1 MVLRALFFTCMFSA
15 LHQSW
20 GMDLT
25 VLLGALLFQRSW
37 RSFWK
42 DLQIVAIA
50 VILLYL
56 LMCFE
61 NWRYWYPLTLPVEF
75 STSVNQLSE
84 AFGRHIQLA
93 SNAQY
98 GGFLKAVLL
107 ADKSELPVST
117 LDLFRD
123 LGISHVLAVSGFHI
137 GFWVMLLRP
146 LFSWVRSPKGK
157 VVAHVCQ
164 CMLLFVYAHMV
175 GASPSVLRAVWMY
188 SLARL
193 AILQQWRVPS
203 LHFPMIVAIGHYF
216 INPAA
221 PRTLSFQ
228 LSYTAVFA
236 ILLALRKGKGEQLI
250 LHYSYRRIRKKGSWF
265 FVPIQI
271 SLAAWSATLPIVQGA
286 FGGSS
291 PYFLAGNLLVVPLIT
306 LMIWACVPLLVF
318 ASLLPQEILD
328 LYETVWLW
336 LMSAAEHL
344 LFVLKELG

>member
-20 GMDLT
+20 GVDLT
-25 VLLGALLFQRSW
+25 VLLGALLFPRSW

-42 DLQIVAIA
+42 DLQVVAIA
-50 VILLYL
+50 VVLLCL
-56 LMCFE
+56 LARFE
-61 NWRYWYPLTLPVEF
+61 HWRHWYPVVLPVEF
-75 STSVNQLSE
+75 NTAVEQLTS
-84 AFGRHIQLA
+84 AFGRRIQRA
-93 SNAQY
+93 SNGQY

-107 ADKSELPVST
+107 ADKRDLPAST
-117 LDLFRD
+117 LTIFRD

-146 LFSWVRSPKGK
+146 LFSWVRSPRGK
-157 VVAHVCQ
+157 VVAHICQ

-221 PRTLSFQ
+221 PRSFSFQ

-236 ILLALRKGKGEQLI
+236 ILLALRKQKGEQLI

-265 FVPIQI
+265 FVPLQI

-306 LMIWACVPLLVF
+306 IMIWACVPLLVF
-318 ASLLPQEILD
+318 ASLLPQEVLD
-328 LYETVWLW
+328 LYETVWLS
-336 LMSAAEHL
+336 LMSAADYL
-344 LFVLKELG
+344 LFVLKELR

>member
-1 MVLRALFFTCMFSA
+1 
-15 LHQSW
+15 
-20 GMDLT
+20 
-25 VLLGALLFQRSW
+25 
-37 RSFWK
+37 
-42 DLQIVAIA
+42 
-50 VILLYL
+50 
-56 LMCFE
+56 
-61 NWRYWYPLTLPVEF
+61 VE
-75 STSVNQLSE
+75 QLSE
-84 AFGRHIQLA
+84 AFDRRIQLA
-93 SNAQY
+93 SNGQY

-107 ADKSELPVST
+107 ADKSDLPAST
-117 LDLFRD
+117 LTVFRD

-146 LFSWVRSPKGK
+146 LFNWVRGPRGK
-157 VVAHVCQ
+157 VVAHICQ

-216 INPAA
+216 VNPAA
-221 PRTLSFQ
+221 PRSLSFQ

-236 ILLALRKGKGEQLI
+236 ILLALRKQKGEQLI

-265 FVPIQI
+265 FVPLQI

-306 LMIWACVPLLVF
+306 IMIWACVPLLVF
-318 ASLLPQEILD
+318 ASLLPQEVLD

-336 LMSAAEHL
+336 LMSAAEYL

>member
-20 GMDLT
+20 GVDLT
-25 VLLGALLFQRSW
+25 VLLGALLFPRSW

-42 DLQIVAIA
+42 DLQVVAIA
-50 VILLYL
+50 VVLLCL
-56 LMCFE
+56 LVRFE
-61 NWRYWYPLTLPVEF
+61 HWRHWYPVILPVEF
-75 STSVNQLSE
+75 STAVEQLTS
-84 AFGRHIQLA
+84 AFGRRIQWA

-107 ADKSELPVST
+107 ADKSDLPAST
-117 LDLFRD
+117 LTVFRD

-146 LFSWVRSPKGK
+146 LFSWVRRPRGK
-157 VVAHVCQ
+157 VVAHMFQ

-203 LHFPMIVAIGHYF
+203 LHFPMIVAVGHYL

-221 PRTLSFQ
+221 PRSLSFQ

-236 ILLALRKGKGEQLI
+236 ILLALRKQKGEQLI
-250 LHYSYRRIRKKGSWF
+250 LHYSYRRIRKKGSWL
-265 FVPIQI
+265 FVPLQI

-306 LMIWACVPLLVF
+306 IMIWACVPLLVF
-318 ASLLPQEILD
+318 ASLLPQEVLD
-328 LYETVWLW
+328 LYETVWLS
-336 LMSAAEHL
+336 LMSAADYL

>member
-20 GMDLT
+20 GVDLT
-25 VLLGALLFQRSW
+25 VLLGALLFPHSW
-37 RSFWK
+37 RSFLK
-42 DLQIVAIA
+42 DLQVVVTA
-50 VILLYL
+50 VVLLCL
-56 LMCFE
+56 LVRFE
-61 NWRYWYPLTLPVEF
+61 HWRYWYPVILPVEF
-75 STSVNQLSE
+75 STAVEQLTN
-84 AFGRHIQLA
+84 AIGRRIQWA

-107 ADKSELPVST
+107 ADKSDLPAST
-117 LDLFRD
+117 LDVFRD

-146 LFSWVRSPKGK
+146 LFSWVRSPRGK
-157 VVAHVCQ
+157 VVAHICQ
-164 CMLLFVYAHMV
+164 CMLLFVYSQMV

-193 AILQQWRVPS
+193 AILQQWRIPS

-216 INPAA
+216 VNPAA
-221 PRTLSFQ
+221 PRSLSFQ

-236 ILLALRKGKGEQLI
+236 ILLALRKQKGEQLI
-250 LHYSYRRIRKKGSWF
+250 LHYSYRRIRKKGSWL
-265 FVPIQI
+265 FVPLQI

-306 LMIWACVPLLVF
+306 IMIWACIPLLVF
-318 ASLLPQEILD
+318 ASLLPQEVLD
-328 LYETVWLW
+328 LYETVWLS
-336 LMSAAEHL
+336 LMSAADYL

>member
-20 GMDLT
+20 GVDLT
-25 VLLGALLFQRSW
+25 VLLGALLFPRSW
-37 RSFWK
+37 RSFLK
-42 DLQIVAIA
+42 DLQVVAIA
-50 VILLYL
+50 VVLLCL
-56 LMCFE
+56 LVRFE
-61 NWRYWYPLTLPVEF
+61 HWRHWYPVILPVEF
-75 STSVNQLSE
+75 STAVEQLTS
-84 AFGRHIQLA
+84 AFGKRIQWA

-98 GGFLKAVLL
+98 SGFLKAVLL
-107 ADKSELPVST
+107 ADKSDLPAST
-117 LDLFRD
+117 LTVFRD

-146 LFSWVRSPKGK
+146 LFSWVRSPRGK
-157 VVAHVCQ
+157 VAAHIFQ

-203 LHFPMIVAIGHYF
+203 LHFPMIVAVGHYF

-221 PRTLSFQ
+221 ARSLSFQ

-236 ILLALRKGKGEQLI
+236 ILLALRKQKGEQLI
-250 LHYSYRRIRKKGSWF
+250 LHYSYRRIRKKGSWL
-265 FVPIQI
+265 FVPLQI

-306 LMIWACVPLLVF
+306 IMIWACVPLLVF
-318 ASLLPQEILD
+318 VSLLPQDVLD
-328 LYETVWLW
+328 LYETVWLS
-336 LMSAAEHL
+336 LMSAADYL

>member
-20 GMDLT
+20 GVDLT
-25 VLLGALLFQRSW
+25 ILLGALLFPRSW
-37 RSFWK
+37 RSFLK
-42 DLQIVAIA
+42 DLQVVAIT
-50 VILLYL
+50 VVLLCL
-56 LMCFE
+56 LMRFE
-61 NWRYWYPLTLPVEF
+61 HWRYWYPLTLPSEF

-84 AFGRHIQLA
+84 AFGRHIQCA
-93 SNAQY
+93 TNRQY

-137 GFWVMLLRP
+137 GFWVLLLRP

-236 ILLALRKGKGEQLI
+236 ILLALRKGKGEQLL

-271 SLAAWSATLPIVQGA
+271 SLAAWSATLPIVEGA
-286 FGGSS
+286 FGSSS

-306 LMIWACVPLLVF
+306 IMIWACVPLLVF
-318 ASLLPQEILD
+318 ASLLPQEVLD
-328 LYETVWLW
+328 LYETVWLS
-336 LMSAAEHL
+336 LISAADYL

>member
-1 MVLRALFFTCMFSA
+1 MVLRALFFSCMFSA

-20 GMDLT
+20 GVDLT
-25 VLLGALLFQRSW
+25 VLLGALLFPRSW
-37 RSFWK
+37 RSFLK
-42 DLQIVAIA
+42 DLQVLAIA
-50 VILLYL
+50 AVLLYL
-56 LMCFE
+56 LVRFE
-61 NWRYWYPLTLPVEF
+61 NWRYWYPVTLPVEF
-75 STSVNQLSE
+75 STSVEQHSE
-84 AFGRHIQLA
+84 AFGRRIQWA
-93 SNAQY
+93 SNGQY

-107 ADKSELPVST
+107 ADKSDLPAST
-117 LDLFRD
+117 LDVFRD

-146 LFSWVRSPKGK
+146 LFSWVRSPRGK
-157 VVAHVCQ
+157 VVAHICQ
-164 CMLLFVYAHMV
+164 CMLLFVYAQMV

-193 AILQQWRVPS
+193 AILQQWRIPS

-216 INPAA
+216 VNPAA
-221 PRTLSFQ
+221 PRSLSFQ

-236 ILLALRKGKGEQLI
+236 ILLALRKQKGEQLI
-250 LHYSYRRIRKKGSWF
+250 LHYSYRRIRKKGSWL
-265 FVPIQI
+265 FVPLQI

-306 LMIWACVPLLVF
+306 IMIWACVPLLVF
-318 ASLLPQEILD
+318 ASLLPQEVLN
-328 LYETVWLW
+328 LYETVWHSL
-336 LMSAAEHL
+336 LSAADYL

>member
-15 LHQSW
+15 LHLSW
-20 GMDLT
+20 GVDLT
-25 VLLGALLFQRSW
+25 VLLGALLFPRSW
-37 RSFWK
+37 RSFVK
-42 DLQIVAIA
+42 DLQVVAIA
-50 VILLYL
+50 VVLLCL
-56 LMCFE
+56 LVRFE
-61 NWRYWYPLTLPVEF
+61 HWRHWYPVILPVEF
-75 STSVNQLSE
+75 STAVEQLTN
-84 AFGRHIQLA
+84 AFGRRIQWA

-98 GGFLKAVLL
+98 GGFLQAVLL
-107 ADKSELPVST
+107 ADKSDLPAST
-117 LDLFRD
+117 LTAFRD

-146 LFSWVRSPKGK
+146 LFSWVRSPRGK
-157 VVAHVCQ
+157 VAAHICQ

-193 AILQQWRVPS
+193 AILQQWRIPS

-216 INPAA
+216 VNPAA
-221 PRTLSFQ
+221 PRSLSFQ

-236 ILLALRKGKGEQLI
+236 ILLALRKQKGEQLI
-250 LHYSYRRIRKKGSWF
+250 LHYSYRRIRKKGSWL
-265 FVPIQI
+265 FVPLQI

-306 LMIWACVPLLVF
+306 IMIWACIPLLVF
-318 ASLLPQEILD
+318 ASLLPQEVLD

-336 LMSAAEHL
+336 LMSAADYL
-344 LFVLKELG
+344 LFVLKELR

>member
-20 GMDLT
+20 GVDLT
-25 VLLGALLFQRSW
+25 ILLGALLFPRSW
-37 RSFWK
+37 RSFLK
-42 DLQIVAIA
+42 DLQVVVIA
-50 VILLYL
+50 VVLLCL
-56 LMCFE
+56 LVRFE
-61 NWRYWYPLTLPVEF
+61 HWRHWYPVTLPVEL
-75 STSVNQLSE
+75 STAVDQFTN
-84 AFGRHIQLA
+84 AFGRRIQWA

-107 ADKSELPVST
+107 ADKSDLSAST
-117 LDLFRD
+117 LTVFRD

-146 LFSWVRSPKGK
+146 LFSWVRRPRGK
-157 VVAHVCQ
+157 VVAHICQ

-203 LHFPMIVAIGHYF
+203 LHFPMIVAVGHYF

-221 PRTLSFQ
+221 PRSLSFQ

-236 ILLALRKGKGEQLI
+236 ILLALRKRKGEQLI
-250 LHYSYRRIRKKGSWF
+250 LHYSYRRIRKEGSWL
-265 FVPIQI
+265 FVPVQI

-306 LMIWACVPLLVF
+306 IMIWACVPLLVF
-318 ASLLPQEILD
+318 TSLLPQEILD
-328 LYETVWLW
+328 LYEMVWLS
-336 LMSAAEHL
+336 LMSAANYL

>member
-1 MVLRALFFTCMFSA
+1 MVLRALFFTCMFNA

-20 GMDLT
+20 GVDLT
-25 VLLGALLFQRSW
+25 VLFGALLFPRSW
-37 RSFWK
+37 RSFLK
-42 DLQIVAIA
+42 DLQVVAIA
-50 VILLYL
+50 VLLLCL
-56 LMCFE
+56 LVRFE
-61 NWRYWYPLTLPVEF
+61 HWRNWYPVILPVEF
-75 STSVNQLSE
+75 STAVEQLTI
-84 AFGRHIQLA
+84 AFGRRIQWA

-107 ADKSELPVST
+107 ADKSDLPAST
-117 LDLFRD
+117 LTVFRD

-146 LFSWVRSPKGK
+146 IFSWVRSPKGK
-157 VVAHVCQ
+157 VVAHICQ
-164 CMLLFVYAHMV
+164 CMLLFVYTHMV

-203 LHFPMIVAIGHYF
+203 LHFPMIVAVGHYF

-221 PRTLSFQ
+221 PRSLSFQ

-236 ILLALRKGKGEQLI
+236 ILLALRKQKGEQLI
-250 LHYSYRRIRKKGSWF
+250 LHYSYRRIRNKGSWL
-265 FVPIQI
+265 FVPLQI

-306 LMIWACVPLLVF
+306 IMIWACVPLLVF
-318 ASLLPQEILD
+318 ASLLPQEVLN
-328 LYETVWLW
+328 LYETVWHSL
-336 LMSAAEHL
+336 LSAADYL